1 MNLDSRLKTIQVSC
15 YSGYKPN
22 ERPMQFT
29 FRGRKFTVLKLLDRW
44 YGPDHSYFK
53 LLANDNK
60 IYLMRY
66 DHDDDLWTMEKI
78 LGLQSG

>member
-1 MNLDSRLKTIQVSC
+1 MKLDFRLKTIQVSC
-15 YSGYKPN
+15 YSGYKAN

-29 FRGRKFTVLKLLDRW
+29 FRGRKLTVLKLLDRW